1 MKKLIKLFIITLL
14 FTILFTSSAFGK
26 EDDYYV
32 RVRIRSPRLFN
43 EQTSFEGYDEITLY
57 DDEYEE
63 LFSLD
68 NILNLR
74 MDTFYTGNYYLTDD
88 NKAIFGPYH
97 AVLSENIYSTFEEA
111 NMESEEL
118 KEEFNSEFYPYL
130 TKDGYIIS
138 GGNFVDRNS
147 AKNLA
152 EELNS
157 NGYTAEYVNGNV
169 NNIIAYNKQNKPI
182 FMYEKDMPIYF
193 SSYNENEQ
201 YDMIKVDK
209 RAYRGKITLSIID
222 ELRLITINHVELENY
237 LYGVVPNEISASWG
251 MESLKAQA
259 LAARTYAVYNIKS
272 RQIYDM
278 EDNQNSQVYLGYDYE
293 KPSTTKAV
301 NNTKGEMIYYDNE
314 LIQAFY
320 HSTSGGSTEN
330 SENIWFESLPYL
342 RGVKDEFSDNSGS
355 PHTTWQTTYYK
366 EDIIKNLNLDDN
378 HVNELYGIQIKRISE
393 NNRVIECIF
402 LTDAGEISYKK
413 ENARLL
419 LGLKSSW
426 FSIENGNSFY
436 FIREY
441 IPVIENETSPS
452 RGGILD
458 LITEEENNGTN
469 ETNETGNEIKYEMGS
484 IANKYVI
491 TDDGTKKISKE
502 KLAFISSKGVSIVD
516 TNSEQ
521 YNFEGRGW
529 GHGIGMSQYG
539 AKQMAE
545 EGYTYDEILKHYYTG
560 VTIKWQINLKQVILL
575 TNCPKGL

>member
-545 EGYTYDEILKHYYTG
+545 EGYTYDEILQHYYTG
-560 VTIKWQINLKQVILL
+560 VTIKW
-575 TNCPKGL
+575 

>member
-14 FTILFTSSAFGK
+14 FANLFTFSALGK
-26 EDDYYV
+26 GDDCSV
-32 RVRIRSPRLFN
+32 RVRIRYPRLFN
-43 EQTSFEGYDEITLY
+43 EQTSFEGYHEITLY
-57 DDEYEE
+57 DDDEE

-68 NILNLR
+68 NMLNVR
-74 MDTFYTGNYYLTDD
+74 MDTYYTGNYYITDD
-88 NKAIFGPYH
+88 SKAIFGPYH
-97 AVLSENIYSTFEEA
+97 ALLSENVYSTFEKA
-111 NMESEEL
+111 NMEAEEL

-130 TKDGYIIS
+130 TKDGYLIS
-138 GGNFVDRNS
+138 GGNFADRNS

-157 NGYTAEYVNGNV
+157 DGYQAEYVNGNL
-169 NNIIAYNKQNKPI
+169 NNIIAYDSKNKAV

-201 YDMIKVDK
+201 YNMIKVDN
-209 RAYRGKITLSIID
+209 RAYRGKITLSILD

-259 LAARTYAVYNIKS
+259 LAARTYAVYNIKPK
-272 RQIYDM
+272 QVYDM
-278 EDNQNSQVYLGYDYE
+278 EDNQNSQVYMGYDYE

-301 NNTKGEMIYYDNE
+301 NDTEGEMIYYDNE

-355 PHTTWQTTYYK
+355 PHNSWQTTYYK
-366 EDIIKNLNLDDN
+366 EDIIRNLNLDGND
-378 HVNELYGIQIKRISE
+378 VDELYGIQIKKISE

-436 FIREY
+436 FTREY
-441 IPVIENETSPS
+441 IPLIEDETPPS

-458 LITEEENNGTN
+458 IITEEDN
-469 ETNETGNEIKYEMGS
+469 ETNETSNEINYEMGS
-484 IANKYVI
+484 ISNKYVI
-491 TDDGTKKISKE
+491 TDDGTEKLSKE

-560 VTIKWQINLKQVILL
+560 VTIKWQINLKQVIFI